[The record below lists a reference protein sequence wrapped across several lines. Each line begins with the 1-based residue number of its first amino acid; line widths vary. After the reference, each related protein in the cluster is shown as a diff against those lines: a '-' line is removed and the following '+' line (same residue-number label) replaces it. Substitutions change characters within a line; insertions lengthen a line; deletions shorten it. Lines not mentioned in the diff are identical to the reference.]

1 MKPREHAEHA
11 TEQLPA
17 RLKAAR
23 KAAKITQDELVA
35 LADFSPVALS
45 KFERGINSPSFAN
58 LVAICHALNVSPN
71 YMTGWDQSEYG
82 SQGDGDSNKQQLI
95 NQLLFHANSLSEEWL
110 QQLISVAEQAKSET

>member
-1 MKPREHAEHA
+1 MKPREHAEQA

-58 LVAICHALNVSPN
+58 LVAICHALNISPN
-71 YMTGWDQSEYG
+71 YMTGWGQNINDS
-82 SQGDGDSNKQQLI
+82 DVGDSIKQEQI
-95 NQLLFHANSLSEEWL
+95 NQLLFHANALSEDWL
-110 QQLISVAEQAKSET
+110 QQLIDIAEKAKSKE

>member
-11 TEQLPA
+11 TEQLPV

-58 LVAICHALNVSPN
+58 FVAICHALEVSPN
-71 YMTGWDQSEYG
+71 YMTGWDQ
-82 SQGDGDSNKQQLI
+82 QNTNGDASSSKQQLI
-95 NQLLFHANSLSEEWL
+95 NQLLFHANSLSDDWIE
-110 QQLISVAEQAKSET
+110 QLVAIAEKAKD

>member
-11 TEQLPA
+11 IEQLPA

-23 KAAKITQDELVA
+23 KAAKITQDELVT
-35 LADFSPVALS
+35 LAEFSPVALS

-71 YMTGWDQSEYG
+71 YMTGWDQEHT
-82 SQGDGDSNKQQLI
+82 DGDDSGAKQQLI
-95 NQLLFHANSLSEEWL
+95 NQLLFHANSLNEDWL
-110 QQLISVAEQAKSET
+110 QQLISLAEKAKSQG